1 MSEKITVNK
10 TADMQPDELGALK
23 KLIEEFLGKVNYIDN
38 EIQLLK
44 DDRKEL
50 FEEYSDRLDMKTLK
64 AALRIVDI
72 KKGVAHKD
80 AFETFLEV
88 LDENESL

>member
-1 MSEKITVNK
+1 MENAKNYN
-10 TADMQPDELGALK
+10 TAEMQPDELNALK
-23 KLIEEFLGKVNYIDN
+23 ALVEEFLGKVQNIDN

-64 AALRIVDI
+64 AALSII
-72 KKGVAHKD
+72 KIQKGVAHAD
-80 AFETFLEV
+80 TFEMFMEV
-88 LDENESL
+88 LDKQI

>member
-1 MSEKITVNK
+1 MSEKTTINH
-10 TADMQPDELGALK
+10 AGDLQPDELGALK
-23 KLIEEFLGKVNYIDN
+23 ALVEEFLGKVQHIDN

-64 AALRIVDI
+64 AALSIVKI
-72 KKGVAHKD
+72 QKGVAHKD
-80 AFETFLEV
+80 TFDVFLEV
-88 LDENESL
+88 LERVS